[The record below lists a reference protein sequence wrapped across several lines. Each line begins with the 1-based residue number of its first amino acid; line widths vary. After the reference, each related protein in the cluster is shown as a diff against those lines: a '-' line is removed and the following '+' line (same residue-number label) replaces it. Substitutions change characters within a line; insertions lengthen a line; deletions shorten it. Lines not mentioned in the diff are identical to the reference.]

1 MKIVDL
7 SHSIDP
13 SIPVFPGTP
22 SVTFKQ
28 LHNVEQHGF
37 NEKQLTFTTHVS
49 THVDAPAHMLK
60 DGKTLDRFSPEK
72 FFGKATVI
80 NSVEKDKI
88 TLNDVQFLK
97 DSEVPDFILFHTGH
111 DRLWNEPA
119 YFESFPTLTEEA
131 AQFLCKLPIKGLGFD
146 TPSADPIDSTTYPI
160 HHCLFKNE
168 ILILE
173 NLTNLHLVEGK
184 NFHLSFFPLAVKD
197 ADGFPVRAVAFLDF

>member
-13 SIPVFPGTP
+13 SIPVFPGTLP
-22 SVTFKQ
+22 VTFNQ

-60 DGKTLDRFSPEK
+60 NGKTLDQFSLDR
-72 FFGKATVI
+72 FFGRAILIDVI
-80 NSVEKDKI
+80 NQPEI
-88 TLNDVQFLK
+88 TLTDVQFLK
-97 DSEVPDFILFHTGH
+97 QTEIPDFILFYTGH
-111 DRLWNEPA
+111 SRYWNETA

-131 AQFLCKLPIKGLGFD
+131 AHFMCQLPIKGVGFD

-160 HHCLFKNE
+160 HYCLFKNE

-173 NLTNLHLVEGK
+173 NLTNLHLVKGK
-184 NFHLSFFPLAVKD
+184 NFHLSFFPLAVKN